1 MALTRRALIMLGAAA
16 TLAAPSLAACGSS
29 LSGVQLRVATGGT
42 GGVYYTLGSKLA
54 DAWQNRL
61 GVAKKVLQTSGSVQ
75 NLAAL
80 HKNIADVAF
89 VAADAAAKDGAKGLR
104 ALARIYDDY
113 IQVLVRNDAK
123 ISSLA
128 DLRGHAVSIGSDQS
142 GVKVVA
148 LNLLTAAGLPNTSAS
163 YFQDTL
169 HDSLTDLVA
178 GQRDALFWS
187 GGLPTP
193 DITATMKS
201 HSDVA
206 LRMLDLSTVDRTNL
220 PYYNVETVPQTSYPL
235 LAQTGKPVS
244 TLAVHNLLM
253 VREDMPDDEAEA
265 LVRTLFDVQPGLA
278 TDADQVVS
286 LAAQLIDPRSA
297 VETAP
302 IDLHTGALAYYRSAK
317 V

>member
-1 MALTRRALIMLGAAA
+1 MLGAAA

-201 HSDVA
+201 HPDVA

-302 IDLHTGALAYYRSAK
+302 IDLHTGARAYYRSAK

>member
-16 TLAAPSLAACGSS
+16 TLSAPSLAACGSS

-54 DAWQNRL
+54 DAWASRL

-80 HKNIADVAF
+80 HKNTADVAF

-113 IQVLVRNDAK
+113 IQVLVRNDSK
-123 ISSLA
+123 INSLA

-148 LNLLTAAGLPNTSAS
+148 LNLLTTAGLPDTSPT

-169 HDSLTDLVA
+169 HDSLTYLVA

-193 DITATMKS
+193 DITKTMKS
-201 HSDVA
+201 HPDVP
-206 LRMLDLSTVDRTNL
+206 LRMLDLSTVDRANL

-235 LAQTGKPVS
+235 LARSDKAVS

-265 LVRTLFDVQPGLA
+265 LVRTLFEVQPDLA
-278 TDADQVVS
+278 TDSDQVVS

-297 VETAP
+297 IETAP
-302 IDLHTGALAYYRSAK
+302 IDLHPGALSYYRSAK

>member
-1 MALTRRALIMLGAAA
+1 MPLTRRALIMLGATA

-42 GGVYYTLGSKLA
+42 GGVYYTLGSRLA

-80 HKNIADVAF
+80 HNNSADVAF
-89 VAADAAAKDGAKGLR
+89 VAADAAAKDGARGLR

-113 IQVLVRNDAK
+113 IQVLVRNDAQ

-148 LNLLTAAGLPNTSAS
+148 LNLLTAAGLPDTSAS

-169 HDSLTDLVA
+169 HESLTYLVA

-193 DITATMKS
+193 DITTTMKS
-201 HSDVA
+201 HPDVK
-206 LRMLDLSTVDRTNL
+206 LRMLDLSTVDRKNL

-235 LAQTGKPVS
+235 LAQTGRPVS

-265 LVRTLFDVQPGLA
+265 LVRTLFDVQPDLA

-297 VETAP
+297 IETAP
-302 IDLHTGALAYYRSAK
+302 IDLHNGALEYYRSAK